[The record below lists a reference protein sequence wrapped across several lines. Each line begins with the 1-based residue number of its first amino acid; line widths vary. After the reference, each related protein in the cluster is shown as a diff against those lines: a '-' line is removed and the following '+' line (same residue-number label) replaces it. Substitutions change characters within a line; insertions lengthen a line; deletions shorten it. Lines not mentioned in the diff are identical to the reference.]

1 VVRSD
6 RLIGR
11 ALPIYLALLLAL
23 LSGAALL
30 LAVRLAHVLL
40 IVFISM
46 LFAAALTGPTEWLAD
61 HLHVPRVLSAIAIY
75 VVMFALVVGIGWL
88 VLPPLSEQVADFAN
102 KAPGYVDR
110 YDNLREKYERLRS
123 DYPALPKFDDQVDR
137 IQSGIVGWAGS
148 QATSLPA
155 RLFTTFLD
163 LLSIFVI
170 SLMLVTNRERIRGF
184 VLSLVHPSHRG
195 DVAELLDSIWA
206 RIGTYLR
213 AKIIV
218 MAIVGAVTYGALLV
232 IGVPFA
238 VPLAIIVSFGEI
250 IPRAGPWLARIPLLA
265 IAGLQGPKIF
275 VLTFVASVVI
285 ENLKGYVISPF
296 VEGDQLDIHPLLVFI
311 SVLIGAT
318 LGGPAGAFVAVP
330 LAAVIDLIIRDV
342 VIPWRRHQIE
352 VEQPEPPILPV

>member
-1 VVRSD
+1 
-6 RLIGR
+6 
-11 ALPIYLALLLAL
+11 LAI
-23 LSGAALL
+23 LSAAALL

-40 IVFISM
+40 ILFISM
-46 LFAAALTGPTEWLAD
+46 LFAAALTGPTEWLAE
-61 HLHVPRVLSAIAIY
+61 HLHVPRALSAIGIYAAI
-75 VVMFALVVGIGWL
+75 FALVIGIGWL

-102 KAPGYVDR
+102 KAPSYVDR
-110 YDNLREKYERLRS
+110 YDSLREKYERLRS
-123 DYPALPKFDDQVDR
+123 DYPALPKFDDQVKR

-155 RLFTTFLD
+155 RLFSTFLD

-170 SLMLVTNRERIRGF
+170 SLMLVTNRERIRAF
-184 VLSLVHPSHRG
+184 ILSLIHPSRRG
-195 DVAELLDSIWA
+195 EVAELLDDIWS

-238 VPLAIIVSFGEI
+238 VPLAIIVALGEI

-275 VLTFVASVVI
+275 VFTFIASIVI

-296 VEGDQLDIHPLLVFI
+296 VEGDQLDIHPLLVFV
-311 SVLIGAT
+311 SVLIGAA

-330 LAAVIDLIIRDV
+330 LAAIIDLIVREV
-342 VIPWRRHQIE
+342 VIPWRRQQIAP
-352 VEQPEPPILPV
+352 EQPERPALPT